1 MAFKKKED
9 ARRCDCSKP
18 AIRWKGGWVCK
29 ECDATEE
36 SLKNTHHADREL
48 KKAVYEPEDFGKCTI
63 QFKIYE

>member
-9 ARRCDCSKP
+9 AQKCLCSRPGIRRKN
-18 AIRWKGGWVCK
+18 GWVCK
-29 ECDATEE
+29 ICDAIEE
-36 SLKNTHHADREL
+36 SLKNTYHADREL